1 MRCPAEDSGIWNALA
16 DHYSHEIG
24 GGYDWHRNDTID
36 LSLKVIPRPTAAAP
50 IDNPYCSCKLGYY
63 YF

>member
-1 MRCPAEDSGIWNALA
+1 MPTFRGFKEDSGIWNAQA

-36 LSLKVIPRPTAAAP
+36 L
-50 IDNPYCSCKLGYY
+50 
-63 YF
+63 